1 MKIPCSTKPAPLF
14 CGFFVRTRQH
24 CLFPVLAVVF
34 PHPLQNRVPR
44 VQVLLPLPK
53 KSGIASAVPDFFV
66 SVRKDSATRHGCAPR
81 SACRG
86 ASACQ
91 WHASYEPTEA
101 AAETSPSLDFL
112 LAFRVFSSGFTRSQ
126 LFPSSPA
133 PKTHPISPFWG
144 FSGCVSLFLSSFD
157 LQNFRAGFCA
167 GCHSHSFT
175 TPSYMPQYLSS
186 IYSFPPVAPDSS
198 QLTVFPART

>member
-1 MKIPCSTKPAPLF
+1 MYLWQFDCCCDRKISPQHQTSTGLSGA
-14 CGFFVRTRQH
+14 CGG
-24 CLFPVLAVVF
+24 
-34 PHPLQNRVPR
+34 NRVTPSPSP
-44 VQVLLPLPK
+44 LLGALSHIHSK
-53 KSGIASAVPDFFV
+53 TACRGFKSFCPCQKWRGEHTLASLFFV
-66 SVRKDSATRHGCAPR
+66 SAHKDSATRHGCALR

-86 ASACQ
+86 GLQPGGLRPGPA
-91 WHASYEPTEA
+91 EA

-157 LQNFRAGFCA
+157 LQNFRLCFCA
-167 GCHSHSFT
+167 SCRIAFT
-175 TPSYMPQYLSS
+175 
-186 IYSFPPVAPDSS
+186 D
-198 QLTVFPART
+198 